1 MRENKPNRPENPK
14 TSSEDFYTL
23 TGYQQRE
30 QAELTP
36 AMEDYLEMICRLAEQ
51 DPVVRRCEIA
61 GHLHVSP
68 ASASKM
74 TQQLKDEGYI
84 NAEKYGYVS
93 LTDKG
98 RQAGE
103 YLLFRHQVL
112 HRFLCALNQSDNELE
127 QAEKL
132 EHFLN
137 RTTVQNLWQ
146 LTKRLE
152 AGETLDKTP
161 PKY

>member
-1 MRENKPNRPENPK
+1 MRENKPNRPETPEN
-14 TSSEDFYTL
+14 DFYTL

-36 AMEDYLEMICRLAEQ
+36 AMEDYLEMICRLAA
-51 DPVVRRCEIA
+51 DSPVVRRREIA

-137 RTTVQNLWQ
+137 RTTVANLWQ

-152 AGETLDKTP
+152 ANEPLDKWP
-161 PKY
+161 AE

>member
-1 MRENKPNRPENPK
+1 MRENKQNKPED
-14 TSSEDFYTL
+14 DFYTL

-30 QAELTP
+30 QPELTP
-36 AMEDYLEMICRLAEQ
+36 AMEDYLEMICRLAEES
-51 DPVVRRCEIA
+51 PVVRRREIA
-61 GHLHVSP
+61 EHLHVSP

-74 TQQLKDEGYI
+74 TQQLKEDGYI
-84 NAEKYGYVS
+84 NAERYGYVS

-98 RQAGE
+98 RLVGQ

-112 HRFLCALNQSDNELE
+112 HRFLCALNGSSNELE

-137 RTTVQNLWQ
+137 PITVENLWQ
-146 LTKRLE
+146 LTKRME
-152 AGETLDKTP
+152 AGDPLDKTP
-161 PKY
+161 AEY